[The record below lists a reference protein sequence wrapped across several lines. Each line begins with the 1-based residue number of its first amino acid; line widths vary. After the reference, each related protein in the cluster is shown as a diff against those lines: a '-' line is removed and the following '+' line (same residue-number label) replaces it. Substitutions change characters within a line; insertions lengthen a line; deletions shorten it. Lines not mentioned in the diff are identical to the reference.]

1 MDQFAVIRDGVPDH
15 RAEMSGLQ
23 AGQVNEGVTHRLRA
37 LALPPLVLRCGR
49 FGVRSLCLVERQAGG
64 TEHFVANLAGF
75 RMHFADRSATVGALA
90 SCNILAV
97 VSEHVRQIVDGN
109 DLAACHP

>member
-1 MDQFAVIRDGVPDH
+1 MKSQLLILG
-15 RAEMSGLQ
+15 
-23 AGQVNEGVTHRLRA
+23 A
-37 LALPPLVLRCGR
+37 LAFPSLVLRCGR
-49 FGVRSLCLVERQAGG
+49 FGVRSLCFVERQARRA
-64 TEHFVANLAGF
+64 EQFVAHLAGF
-75 RMHFADRSATVGALA
+75 GMHFADWSPTVGTLA